1 MINAGTARRNAGSAV
16 KRRRYAGLAID
27 WASPLIESDRIDAL
41 AASARAIAGLRFGSS
56 PPIRPEGCAAS
67 PRITFIGI
75 EKRGLVESLERGFE
89 NYGRRRRARID
100 FLLRAGLRQ
109 AERFHSGR
117 EQEPFPAFWRCRMV
131 GGGARPPPGGRPSDF
146 PPTGVSLTL
155 PAF

>member
-75 EKRGLVESLERGFE
+75 EKRGLVESPRRRFE
-89 NYGRRRRARID
+89 DYGGRRRAMID
-100 FLLRAGLRQ
+100 FWSTSGLRH
-109 AERFHSGR
+109 AEGFHSGWKTGTAPGIFALSYAR
-117 EQEPFPAFWRCRMV
+117 TETRTPSRLSPRLAFLNI
-131 GGGARPPPGGRPSDF
+131 
-146 PPTGVSLTL
+146 TGFS
-155 PAF
+155 